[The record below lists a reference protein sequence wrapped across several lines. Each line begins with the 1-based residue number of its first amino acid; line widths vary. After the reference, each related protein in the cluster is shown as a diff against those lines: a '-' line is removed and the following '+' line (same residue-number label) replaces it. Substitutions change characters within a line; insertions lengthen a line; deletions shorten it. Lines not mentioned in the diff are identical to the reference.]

1 MDNNLMYL
9 FAAFLI
15 TWIVLGVY
23 LWTLN
28 RQVQNLRDE
37 VKMMATEPDDAE
49 VDGGV
54 RQPDGGLVGRSR
66 TQTGACPLASPARR
80 MRWRRSGCGASTFG
94 SGERCWARPHR
105 PQRWI
110 GHRRAVG
117 RALPTACGVGRCAA
131 VVRGLRL
138 GLIRGKVTAARLV
151 GPEACWSTREIPGPA
166 ARQPS
171 HGSCSF

>member
-49 VDGGV
+49 VDGSV

-66 TQTGACPLASPARR
+66 TQTGSSEPA
-80 MRWRRSGCGASTFG
+80 
-94 SGERCWARPHR
+94 H
-105 PQRWI
+105 
-110 GHRRAVG
+110 
-117 RALPTACGVGRCAA
+117 
-131 VVRGLRL
+131 
-138 GLIRGKVTAARLV
+138 
-151 GPEACWSTREIPGPA
+151 
-166 ARQPS
+166 
-171 HGSCSF
+171 